1 MTKTKIIVERFDQG
15 ITTRWY
21 EEGGSTATNKSLAT
35 SGREHIIIGQ
45 DIWDDVSEMM
55 DKEMTDKV
63 MISIELEAMPK

>member
-21 EEGGSTATNKSLAT
+21 EDGGSTATNKSLAT

-55 DKEMTDKV
+55 DNEKTDKV
-63 MISIELEAMPK
+63 MISIELEAMSK

>member
-1 MTKTKIIVERFDQG
+1 MNKTKIIVERFDQG

-21 EEGGSTATNKSLAT
+21 EEGGSTATNKSLAV

-55 DKEMTDKV
+55 DNEKTDKV
-63 MISIELEAMPK
+63 MISIELEAMSK